1 LRWIIWR
8 RATGSVSHQLRNSS
22 STKYKSIRL
31 PASEISSLL
40 PVFRATK
47 FVLVINL
54 KTAEE
59 LALDVPLH
67 LQQLAHE
74 VIE

>member
-1 LRWIIWR
+1 VNRQPR
-8 RATGSVSHQLRNSS
+8 DSS
-22 STKYKSIRL
+22 SAKYSSIRL

-67 LQQLAHE
+67 PQRLAHE